1 MGLEPTTSAVT
12 GRRSNQLNYQAI
24 NLSPHEVFSL
34 PSGDFIII
42 LQMTGNVKQN
52 TKKSTIFGTMH
63 KSDIVICTLMNA
75 LYRSVQ
81 AIFAVFRK

>member
-34 PSGDFIII
+34 PSGDFVIIP
-42 LQMTGNVKQN
+42 QMKRKVKRIF
-52 TKKSTIFGTMH
+52 KKNRDLAKCTETI
-63 KSDIVICTLMNA
+63 KSVVKSGLINLIPTAGEWSA
-75 LYRSVQ
+75 LN
-81 AIFAVFRK
+81 